1 MSRWLWK
8 ALTRIREQA
17 KARRV
22 RFTYKALVELASL
35 ELGLDQDDC
44 CEVLAAMTT
53 ADSAGR
59 VRSPLT
65 DEWMYIFK
73 PRIGNMRAYVKVIL
87 RADCVVISFHDEVTT
102 DDDQNQD

>member
-1 MSRWLWK
+1 MPRWLRK
-8 ALTRIREQA
+8 ALPRIHEQA
-17 KARRV
+17 KGRRV

-44 CEVLAAMTT
+44 CEVLASLTT

-73 PRIGNMRAYVKVIL
+73 PRIGSMRTYVKVML
-87 RADCVVISFHDEVTT
+87 RADCVVISFHEEVTA
-102 DDDQNQD
+102 DDDQDQD